1 MPTNDN
7 RREPTMKAHCHHAF
21 DFRTHDPYEL
31 GAAGMPYSTQSD
43 YLPIPADAMGSLFLP
58 GRLKKGYHVE
68 EIGDGVY
75 YVTSGA
81 YDAMFVRTGGGVVV
95 VDAPPL
101 LGENMRRAIR
111 EVTDEP
117 VTHFI
122 YSHWHTDHTGAAGLF
137 GSGVTYIGHETTRE
151 LLARWPSPDQ
161 PVPTE
166 TFARDTTLDVN
177 GVKLDLS
184 YRGQNHCEG
193 NIFIYAPKQKVLAA
207 IDIISPGWS
216 AFKHCDASEN
226 IRGWVEAHDW
236 ILEYDFNALVSGHV
250 NRWGTRE
257 DALAS
262 REYTY
267 DIVTFSR
274 EALAQVSYQDLVD
287 RIGFSNV
294 WVLWENYFNEMTNY
308 VTKRTLQ
315 KVTSN
320 GQIWAQRLAGADVM
334 TKYHAY
340 SILEALRLEWNVQS
354 KLESDMT
361 LNARHTAGAEAA

>member
-1 MPTNDN
+1 MRKGELN
-7 RREPTMKAHCHHAF
+7 MKQHHHGAGVHA
-21 DFRTHDPYEL
+21 HDPYEL
-31 GAAGMPYSTQSD
+31 GAAGMPYSTQAE
-43 YLPIPADAMGSLFLP
+43 YRPIPAEAMGSLFLP
-58 GRLKKGYHVE
+58 DRLKRGYHVE
-68 EIGDGVY
+68 EIRDGVY

-101 LGENMRRAIR
+101 LGENMLLAIK

-122 YSHWHTDHTGAAGLF
+122 YSHWHTDHIGAAGIF
-137 GSGVTYIGHETTRE
+137 GPKVKYIAHEKTRE
-151 LLARWPSPDQ
+151 LLARWPDPRW

-166 TFARDTTLDVN
+166 TFANDSTLDVN
-177 GVKLDLS
+177 GVKLELS
-184 YRGQNHCEG
+184 YKGQNHCEG

-226 IRGWVEAHDW
+226 IRGWVEAHDQ
-236 ILEYDFNALVSGHV
+236 ILEYDFTAVVSGHV

-257 DALAS
+257 DAIAS
-262 REYTY
+262 REYTN
-267 DIVTFSR
+267 DIVAFSR
-274 EALAQVSYQDLVD
+274 DALTQVSYQELVE
-287 RIGFSNV
+287 RIGLSNV

-308 VTKRTLQ
+308 VTKKTLE
-315 KVTSN
+315 KVSSN

-340 SILEALRLEWNVQS
+340 SILEALRLEWGVMS
-354 KLESDMT
+354 KLESDVT
-361 LNARHTAGAEAA
+361 LNARAQTG